1 MSSSRCRFLQPA
13 IALAVLASVSGC
25 SMPQSGYTPYTP
37 SIAELNQKA
46 QAMMTQGD
54 TAGAISRLEAA
65 LDLQPNEPN
74 TMHNLAVAYQAGG
87 QHDKAIA
94 MYQQLLEKK
103 LFKPVEI
110 YQSLGILHEEKAD
123 MVWGKA
129 EIAKDDQNPDI
140 KKTEAELRQQAL
152 DGYRQ
157 AIEMYK
163 KSIEAGNTSEDVAA
177 RIPLLEARLDP
188 SKQAARQAQAAEPVQ

>member
-1 MSSSRCRFLQPA
+1 
-13 IALAVLASVSGC
+13 
-25 SMPQSGYTPYTP
+25 MPQSGYTPYTP